1 MVSRSGLVSRLRRC
15 GPDYFGFSAI
25 VLVSRLRVGGGVFWF
40 SRQQSGFFGCGLGVA
55 LVSRLLFRFLGPGF
69 GNCSGLS
76 V

>member
-15 GPDYFGFSAI
+15 GPDFFGFSAI
-25 VLVSRLRVGGGVFWF
+25 VLVSRLRVGGGVFGF
-40 SRQQSGFFGCGLGVA
+40 SATIWFFGCGLGVA

-69 GNCSGLS
+69 GNCSGFS